1 MENPFQKFAT
11 PAEEENPFAQFAQ
24 PQQDNFFSQ
33 FVKPQEPVATT
44 TTEQAPLATVEAP
57 AVAPAAEPAAAT
69 PEEKGFISNIT
80 GSVPKSW
87 LNLKQAMVNMT
98 LPDLIAL
105 KEASQNKYGVNYE
118 DASEKQRDEFLK
130 RDEAIAEKLATLAL
144 YGAEAK
150 ALDKQYGLTPIKQR
164 FEELRKTPEYE
175 SAGTF
180 EQFKRI
186 GSVLLDNPASIPA
199 YLATVTLETLP
210 TSLATIAPAIA
221 TRYAGFS
228 PNVAATVGGLGSY
241 MTEFGGNYMDLRQN
255 GMPHEEAW
263 EKAGIKS
270 GIIGLL
276 DAASFK
282 SAGAAAEKIFGQA
295 QKAAIANGI
304 KVASKEA
311 AKQAG
316 YGGGG
321 EYLGTEAI
329 NEKVD
334 PIAVLEEM
342 AAEVAGA
349 PAKAVSTYRSSLQGA
364 PEAAPKVE
372 PTVEPAAETTE
383 ATPTTGFDEYGY
395 LDDPEYKELDN
406 KFEIAAAEHDKLV
419 EISDSFEEGT
429 PEKNK
434 ARKEA
439 SDYFQKNVNPLIERR
454 TEIRDEWAK
463 QAPEAQPTAEAVAE
477 EKPLTDE
484 NVIWLD
490 QQAAAPEAPAI
501 PEAAAPAEPNKI
513 IVPPSDFQDNQA
525 IFDALNIKP
534 GLEEINE
541 KIARAEPTLAE
552 ENIPAVVEQARVEPT
567 LGEAAAPAKTV
578 KANRVPEL
586 QQAAEQL
593 QRGEITAADY
603 DALVEEYKPIR
614 PYAEV
619 PTPTPVDVIA
629 DKINKDKVDLIQ
641 PEIPEGTRVGT
652 RLDLPSATRGAQV
665 VSIHE
670 PRTESKAGPIVG
682 YDNSAV
688 LTDVTFGIGST
699 EKTALKIAAG
709 KSKEALQTMEGSYVK
724 STPEEAYARA
734 QEAMSDPAWTQVS
747 FDPIRHSYF
756 YDMQTGQPVIGASE
770 VIQIGKFV
778 IAKDVEYGDKG
789 SFLYDIPT
797 ERKAT
802 ESIEQVS
809 PEQIR
814 EENIAR
820 YAGLKQR
827 LSAIQRRFVEG
838 RSKQFDAENYKDLYK
853 VAEDLK
859 DEIRFTK
866 QAKTTPADFLAR
878 AAQELAKGNITQDV
892 FDVVNQVYQKNPDL
906 LNGIR
911 LSVKAGPRGTAG
923 QFLPTVRIVRLFKQ
937 TEGTSSP
944 STIRHE
950 LVHSLEQMMPPDAQA
965 ALVDAW
971 GKALLK
977 ATQKAKTNQEKKFF
991 VNVGKFIE
999 KPNQETM
1006 EEAVG
1011 SIPDYSYYQYIN
1023 PSEFWAVNAEKLMA
1037 SYLGGAWQRF
1047 KASVKALFEA
1057 LKNVFGFDNNS
1068 AIYKTFNSVIN
1079 ADSKRT
1085 SPMLVDY
1092 VNIVGEALSA
1102 YNIPKNFKGQ
1112 PAPAA
1117 TFTAPEETGKNEFVR
1132 KYVNNQVYLEKT
1144 LEKIRE
1150 TNQPIPEQLEASLKE
1165 KLANSRASYQH
1176 KQFKSQEVDPI
1187 LKEMKRLKISDDQL
1201 SEFLL
1206 AAHAEERNNYIAS
1219 INPSLPD
1226 GGSSMD
1232 NKEAQDYMASLSPK
1246 RKAELQSV
1254 ADRVYK
1260 IIDGTR
1266 DLYVANG
1273 DHKPA
1278 TVKGWRNLFQNYVP
1292 LNRTEEDFSTGSFGF
1307 GGAGYGVSG
1316 AATKRTTGS
1325 KERQVKSILENVI
1338 HQRDTAIDRGER
1350 IRVGN
1355 ALIGLSIQFPNP
1367 RFWLPVMPSAI
1378 KNQKAAAAQLAAL
1391 GTDGA
1396 VINNL
1401 MSQPKVPVVNPKTGL
1416 VEYVANPAG
1425 LYGSNVFPTR
1435 INGEN
1440 AYIVFNANDPAAK
1453 NMAEALNKMDSEEI
1467 GKALS
1472 TFGKATKAFSSLL
1485 TQYNPVWGL
1494 IVNLPRDILFSGTNV
1509 FTLPIKDK
1517 KFKFIMRIVPAILG
1531 SWRALRQERQGIP
1544 MEGKY
1549 AKAFEEMSE
1558 AGGRT
1563 LYRDSFVNMKKDGE
1577 YLEKEMAKLNRGNL
1591 KKVAYGIVNLLLTPK
1606 KETIT
1611 LLRLIQACRTVGH
1624 RWIIKKR
1631 KTTWPAYLQKERLSY
1646 KVLQTGCT
1654 RSLMAHEIYTLLTVI
1669 ISPLQLRVGATYS
1682 RIMFR

>member
-1 MENPFQKFAT
+1 MENPFQKFAA

-33 FVKPQEPVATT
+33 FVNQQEPVATT
-44 TTEQAPLATVEAP
+44 PTEQAPLATAEAP
-57 AVAPAAEPAAAT
+57 VVAPAAEPAVAT

-105 KEASQNKYGVNYE
+105 KEASQNKYGANYE

-295 QKAAIANGI
+295 QKAAIANGV

-349 PAKAVSTYRSSLQGA
+349 PAKAVSTYRSSIQGA

-372 PTVEPAAETTE
+372 PTIEPTPEGATTE
-383 ATPTTGFDEYGY
+383 ETAPVAEFDEYGY
-395 LDDPEYKELDN
+395 LDTQKYKDASEA
-406 KFEIAAAEHDKLV
+406 FEIASEEYKQIEDNSENKLK
-419 EISDSFEEGT
+419 FF
-429 PEKNK
+429 
-434 ARKEA
+434 KETL
-439 SDYFQKNVNPLIERR
+439 KPLIDNLS
-454 TEIRDEWAK
+454 TIREDWAK

-513 IVPPSDFQDNQA
+513 IVPASDFQDNQA

-567 LGEAAAPAKTV
+567 LSEAAAPAKTV

-724 STPEEAYARA
+724 ATPEEAYARA
-734 QEAMSDPAWTQVS
+734 QEAMSDPAWTQVN

-756 YDMQTGQPVIGASE
+756 YDMETGQPVTGASE

-820 YAGLKQR
+820 YSGLKQR
-827 LSAIQRRFVEG
+827 LAAIQRRFVEG

-853 VAEDLK
+853 VAQDLK
-859 DEIRFTK
+859 DEIRFTQ

-892 FDVVNQVYQKNPDL
+892 FDVINQVYQKNPNL
-906 LNGIR
+906 INGIR
-911 LSVKAGPRGTAG
+911 LSVKAGVRGVAG

-950 LVHSLEQMMPPDAQA
+950 LVHTLEQMMPGEAQS
-965 ALVDAW
+965 ALVEAW

-977 ATQKAKTNQEKKFF
+977 ATQKAKTNQEKQFF
-991 VNVGKFIE
+991 VNVGKFIDN
-999 KPNQETM
+999 PTQDTM
-1006 EEAVG
+1006 QDAIG
-1011 SIPDYSYYQYIN
+1011 SMPDYSYYQYIN

-1047 KASVKALFEA
+1047 KTSVKALFEA
-1057 LKNVFGFDNNS
+1057 LKNIFGFDNNS

-1079 ADSKRT
+1079 ADSKRA

-1092 VNIVGEALSA
+1092 VKIVGEALSA
-1102 YNIPKNFKGQ
+1102 YNIPTNFKGQ
-1112 PAPAA
+1112 PAPAPS
-1117 TFTAPEETGKNEFVR
+1117 FTAPEETGKNEFVR
-1132 KYVNNQVYLEKT
+1132 NYINNQVYLEKT

-1165 KLANSRASYQH
+1165 KLSNSRASYQH

-1232 NKEAQDYMASLSPK
+1232 NQEAQDYMDSLSPK

-1254 ADRVYK
+1254 ANRVYK

-1355 ALIGLSIQFPNP
+1355 ALVGLSIQFPNP
-1367 RFWLPVMPSAI
+1367 KFWLPVMPSAI

-1509 FTLPIKDK
+1509 FTLPIKAYQSSFGVIFPSIHNCK
-1517 KFKFIMRIVPAILG
+1517 CLIPLVNPA
-1531 SWRALRQERQGIP
+1531 
-1544 MEGKY
+1544 
-1549 AKAFEEMSE
+1549 
-1558 AGGRT
+1558 
-1563 LYRDSFVNMKKDGE
+1563 
-1577 YLEKEMAKLNRGNL
+1577 
-1591 KKVAYGIVNLLLTPK
+1591 
-1606 KETIT
+1606 
-1611 LLRLIQACRTVGH
+1611 
-1624 RWIIKKR
+1624 
-1631 KTTWPAYLQKERLSY
+1631 
-1646 KVLQTGCT
+1646 
-1654 RSLMAHEIYTLLTVI
+1654 SL
-1669 ISPLQLRVGATYS
+1669 PLFL
-1682 RIMFR
+1682 M